1 MEELEA
7 QGKRYKIIYADP
19 PWPVTFGARNGKEF
33 GGWKAF
39 SPGSKEYSKM
49 TIDQIKSLPVQQI
62 SDKDCVLY
70 LWVINKHIE
79 KSYDVARS
87 WGFNPSC
94 LLTWVKKPMGLGL
107 GGAFCQTT
115 EHILYCRKGN
125 LPTIKRSETCW
136 FPFKRQ
142 NKHSQKPKE
151 FRDVITSVHGDVPR
165 VELFARQATPG
176 WDIWGNELENSFEFK
191 EWGKNERN

>member
-1 MEELEA
+1 MEGTGD

-19 PWPVTFGARNGKEF
+19 PWPITFGRRTKTIHST
-33 GGWKAF
+33 WDTHLTR
-39 SPGSKEYSKM
+39 SEYYKKM
-49 TIDQIKSLPVQQI
+49 TIDQIKCLPVQQI

-70 LWVINKHIE
+70 IWVINKYIE

-87 WGFNPSC
+87 WGFKPSC
-94 LLTWVKKPMGLGL
+94 LLTWVKKPMGIGL

-125 LPTIKRSETCW
+125 PLTIKRSDTCW

-151 FRDVITSVHGDVPR
+151 FRDIITSVHGDVPR